1 MKITEFRKL
10 IREEVRKVINEV
22 DLSAEMSEIAEYF
35 KDYNVML
42 SPRFDLKVFAKDIQQ
57 SPKKAAVLLC
67 NLEDTKVMK
76 DIAKGVYDSF
86 DMFND
91 RQFNDSYDYMMRDLN
106 IRGGH

>member
-1 MKITEFRKL
+1 MKLPEFRKL
-10 IREEVRKVINEV
+10 IREEVRKVIKEGT
-22 DLSAEMSEIAEYF
+22 EMSEIAEYF

-76 DIAKGVYDSF
+76 DIAKGIYTSF
-86 DMFND
+86 DVFNPSIFND
-91 RQFNDSYDYMMRDLN
+91 EYEQMMDDL
-106 IRGGH
+106 GLDWA